1 MGNPFGIQH
10 VNQPIV
16 DIFNTWWSVRPEN
29 DIHKI
34 LLKITPSIIC
44 WEIWKQWCSCKFGGQ
59 RHFCYSKII
68 YQAFGLIKSV
78 MMKYF
83 KDLQDI
89 NHWPTLC
96 LTIKK
101 LRPFQ
106 KLHQVTWSFPQ
117 ADCIKINTDSRYLHG
132 SGKAGIGGIVWNS
145 RGDMV
150 MAFSISFRCSSSN
163 MAEAL

>member
-10 VNQPIV
+10 VNQPIAG
-16 DIFNTWWSVRPEN
+16 IFKTWWSVRPEN

-59 RHFCYSKII
+59 RHFCYSKMI

-106 KLHQVTWSFPQ
+106 KLHQVTWSFPP
-117 ADCIKINTDSRYLHG
+117 AD
-132 SGKAGIGGIVWNS
+132 
-145 RGDMV
+145 
-150 MAFSISFRCSSSN
+150 
-163 MAEAL
+163 